1 MSFYISDFMIYVIAV
16 LSMILVLIM
25 MSNLEKKRIKE
36 EQSKENV

>member
-16 LSMILVLIM
+16 LSMIIVLIM

-36 EQSKENV
+36 EQTKEND

>member
-1 MSFYISDFMIYVIAV
+1 MRFYISDFMIYVIAV
-16 LSMILVLIM
+16 LSMIIVLIM